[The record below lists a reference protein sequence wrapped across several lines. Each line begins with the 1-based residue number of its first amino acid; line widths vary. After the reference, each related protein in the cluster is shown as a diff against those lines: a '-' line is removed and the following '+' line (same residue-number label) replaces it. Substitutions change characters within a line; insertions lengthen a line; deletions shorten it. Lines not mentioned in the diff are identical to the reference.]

1 MLAGGGWAGEE
12 NMLAGGGRAGDREVL
27 ASDVDGNGQLAS
39 HVHPRTVGR
48 KAGQAGNLMG
58 SKGWAGRMA
67 DC

>member
-39 HVHPRTVGR
+39 HVGR
-48 KAGQAGNLMG
+48 QAGNLMG